1 MLNNPLLA
9 CVSGGFFREGCNSDM
24 GSPIP
29 KNLVIWVSPVTLTL
43 TQIAKVIW
51 EGDAHITVTEATAS
65 SEATRRK
72 QRSLNKTTSYSG

>member
-43 TQIAKVIW
+43 TQIAKVI
-51 EGDAHITVTEATAS
+51 
-65 SEATRRK
+65 
-72 QRSLNKTTSYSG
+72 